1 MNRIVKF
8 AFVFF
13 AALMLAGAPLRASA
27 DELIVSAAASLT
39 DAFKDIE
46 PAFEKAHPGVDLMM
60 NFASSGALYRQIEQG
75 APADVY
81 ASANPKWMAKAV
93 ENNFVAKADVHVF
106 AQNSLV
112 LATPADNPAGVKTL
126 DDLLGGK
133 VKSIG
138 IGAPKTVPAGQYAME
153 ALTAKELYEK
163 LQPKMVFAES
173 VRQVLDYLSR
183 GEVDC
188 GFVYKTDA
196 VKAGDKVRIIEEVPL
211 KKPVTYPIA
220 VLKEAKDSDMAK
232 TFVDFILSKQGQAL
246 LEARGFKQP

>member
-1 MNRIVKF
+1 
-8 AFVFF
+8 
-13 AALMLAGAPLRASA
+13 
-27 DELIVSAAASLT
+27 
-39 DAFKDIE
+39 
-46 PAFEKAHPGVDLMM
+46 M

-81 ASANPKWMAKAV
+81 ASANPKWMIKAV
-93 ENNFVAKADVHVF
+93 DNNFVAKADVRVF

-112 LATPADNPAGVKTL
+112 LATPADNPTGVKTL
-126 DDLLGGK
+126 QDLLGGK

-153 ALTAKELYEK
+153 ALTAKQIYKK

-196 VKAGDKVRIIEEVPL
+196 VKAGDKVSIIEEIPL

-220 VLKEAKDSDMAK
+220 VLKEAKNPK
-232 TFVDFILSKQGQAL
+232 TAQAFVDFVLSKQGAAL
-246 LEARGFKQP
+246 LEARGFKKP